1 MATVTETTPR
11 AWVGCL
17 GCYNDG
23 RLNGSWVEGVNAGD
37 ISLAVK
43 VKVGNP
49 AIYGEGCLVCVTC
62 GSDEFNV
69 FDHEGYEGLIRG
81 ECSPVEA
88 QEKAELIESAGD
100 EWPMFRAYLSNCGS
114 GDLNEA
120 RDAFIGEFDS
130 WTEVADQLVDDC
142 GLLSDAPALLVRY
155 FDYEAYG
162 RDLSYD
168 GFEVDGFYFWSR

>member
-1 MATVTETTPR
+1 MLFRSSGTDR
-11 AWVGCL
+11 VG
-17 GCYNDG
+17 GG
-23 RLNGSWVEGVNAGD
+23 RVAYV
-37 ISLAVK
+37 
-43 VKVGNP
+43 
-49 AIYGEGCLVCVTC
+49 
-62 GSDEFNV
+62 
-69 FDHEGYEGLIRG
+69 
-81 ECSPVEA
+81 
-88 QEKAELIESAGD
+88 
-100 EWPMFRAYLSNCGS
+100 RAYLSNCGS